1 MESIE
6 EFDENDFPF
15 EEERTENSDLP
26 TDNDLETEINPT
38 LGVDSNNKPNKCEKC
53 NKPLFNKN
61 SFDWTSKRSSR
72 QVETL

>member
-1 MESIE
+1 MKMIFHFKKKEQ
-6 EFDENDFPF
+6 
-15 EEERTENSDLP
+15 RTLI
-26 TDNDLETEINPT
+26 DLETEINPT